1 MKKKHS
7 LISVI
12 MSVYNDSNYL
22 GKAIESILN
31 QTLTDFEFLILD
43 DGSTDGSKEII
54 KYYAKIDKRIKF
66 NENPKNLGLAT
77 SLNKLIKLAKG
88 EYIARMDAD
97 DESFPDR
104 FEKQINYFNKFPETD
119 VLGTGAIIIDN
130 NDKILERKKMPN
142 SYDKFY
148 KNLFFNSCFIHPSVM
163 ARKSFYLPDNF
174 YRADLLRS
182 EDWYMWVDNFGNYKY
197 SNLDEYLIKYRS
209 NNSSSPNVLY
219 WGIRVMIVQGFKR
232 KDLRFLLGIL
242 FAIYSF
248 IKNKLVL
255 ISN

>member
-88 EYIARMDAD
+88 QYIARMDAD
-97 DESFPDR
+97 DESFPVR

-148 KNLFFNSCFIHPSVM
+148 KNLFFNSCFIHP
-163 ARKSFYLPDNF
+163 
-174 YRADLLRS
+174 
-182 EDWYMWVDNFGNYKY
+182 
-197 SNLDEYLIKYRS
+197 
-209 NNSSSPNVLY
+209 
-219 WGIRVMIVQGFKR
+219 
-232 KDLRFLLGIL
+232 
-242 FAIYSF
+242 
-248 IKNKLVL
+248 
-255 ISN
+255 